1 LYFIDSELDG
11 FKPSSLTGQVA
22 KSERTILQ
30 VLFPAVRAEVLRLLF
45 NPPLKQRYV
54 RELMGMSNLALHTV
68 QDELRK
74 LKAIGLIESWSNGYH
89 RFYRPNREHT
99 LFKPLQQI
107 VQASE
112 RLPGTKHRLLHRSSA
127 QRKMKSQVRRG
138 PSRMETDF
146 PAKWQIFS
154 GGKTTRRL

>member
-1 LYFIDSELDG
+1 
-11 FKPSSLTGQVA
+11 VA

-45 NPPLKQRYV
+45 SAPLKQRYV
-54 RELMGMSNLALHTV
+54 RELTGLSNLALHTV

-74 LKAIGLIESWSNGYH
+74 LEAIGVIESWSNGYH
-89 RFYRPNREHT
+89 RFYRPNRDHA
-99 LFKPLQQI
+99 LCAPLQQI

-112 RLPGTKHRLLHRSSA
+112 RLPKTKHRLLHRSFS
-127 QRKMKSQVRRG
+127 QRKTKSRSRRG
-138 PSRMETDF
+138 TSRMRPDF

-154 GGKTTRRL
+154 SGKQTRRL